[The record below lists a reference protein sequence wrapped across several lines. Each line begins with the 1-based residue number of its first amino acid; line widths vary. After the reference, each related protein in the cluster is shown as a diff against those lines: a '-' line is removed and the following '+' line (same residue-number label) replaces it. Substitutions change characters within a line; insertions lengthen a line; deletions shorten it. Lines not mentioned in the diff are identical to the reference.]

1 MPVTTMTSE
10 LRKSGFLQLM
20 RGASCRFLMVV
31 CTVSVLSGCAM
42 SGFDLE
48 KAMPDKNS
56 ITGSVAKQPAVTAEV
71 NDSSKVSDQ
80 NTIRNVVSALNFT
93 QWGKTPIPWAN
104 PDTGSQGTITT
115 VAEKKTDAGLCREF
129 ETSREAFDGA
139 ALYRGQ
145 ACMAQGGAWALT
157 SFAPI

>member
-1 MPVTTMTSE
+1 MTSE
-10 LRKSGFLQLM
+10 LRKSVFLQLM
-20 RGASCRFLMVV
+20 RGASCRFLMVA

-115 VAEKKTDAGLCREF
+115 VAEKRRMPDCAANLKPRAKPLTALRFIADKLAWRRAVPGL
-129 ETSREAFDGA
+129 
-139 ALYRGQ
+139 
-145 ACMAQGGAWALT
+145 
-157 SFAPI
+157 

>member
-1 MPVTTMTSE
+1 MPVMKTTTES
-10 LRKSGFLQLM
+10 RKNHFLQLM
-20 RGASCRFLMVV
+20 QGVSCRFLVV
-31 CTVSVLSGCAM
+31 VGTVALLSGCAM
-42 SGFDLE
+42 SGFDLQ
-48 KAMPDKNS
+48 KAAPDKNT
-56 ITGSVAKQPAVTAEV
+56 ITGSVNKQPAVTEV
-71 NDSSKVSDQ
+71 TDSSRVSDQ

-115 VAEKKTDAGLCREF
+115 VAEKQTDAGLCREF
-129 ETSREAFDGA
+129 QTSREAFDGA

-157 SFAPI
+157 SFAQL